1 MIVKASRLSSLSWRI
16 EFDLYASSRRR
27 NLIFRV
33 CLDIQFYVQ
42 NVFLFFIQKRLL
54 RLIVDTRQRRGISDV
69 NLRRLD
75 TEILVPIINWFVPG

>member
-16 EFDLYASSRRR
+16 EFDLYASSRRH

-54 RLIVDTRQRRGISDV
+54 RLIDDRRQRRGISDV